1 MFAPAG
7 MSESSEEGE
16 FELESSVGG
25 PERFRPKRPR
35 EEVIDMTPISKQDES
50 ANPTDSGFFN
60 SDSAPQS
67 LGSIMQT
74 SMQSSGSSLN
84 DFVDRPDAYVN
95 GYSNTLYPGYSN
107 GYLKASSPTPSWG
120 SRKSRS
126 PAPSLTGSWRQR
138 RMHEG
143 YSQPLDEF
151 RMAGMQGN
159 LPVIKSLVQQGI
171 AVDQI
176 LKSGWTCLMYA
187 CSCAKPHV
195 VQYLLQQNADP
206 NLHKELF
213 TALMAA
219 CASSRESETDLLECV
234 ELLLSYG
241 ALVNTA
247 ERHRMTALMF
257 ASKEG
262 RSTIVQRLIE
272 AKVDVN
278 KQDNK
283 GWTALCWAATKGHG
297 KVVRI
302 LLQHSADPTKM
313 NNHGQRAS
321 DIALAAGYPE
331 IADILDR
338 VIDKGT
344 DAKDS
349 LSILDALPDATLP
362 KSPNGSKDAII
373 YGELEMVLCGLELK
387 DLIPLFHKHK
397 VSFESFLRFTEKD
410 LENMNI
416 DAVGVRKKILHAIK
430 EIHKK
435 DWQTSSLPD
444 LTQSTMITVPE
455 AVAMIG
461 NINKHIRYMHASV
474 GYLRDQIQANPRL
487 LQLGQEV
494 HSVSSL
500 ASNCGDSLKYTQGLF
515 EELKFFKNYLD
526 KVSGNA
532 EYSPADLIVDCTDNG
547 KVWQR
552 RILAS
557 LIATT
562 AVATV
567 LWYSRPR
574 MFAKVFNITIMPDD
588 VVTLDV

>member
-7 MSESSEEGE
+7 MSDSSEDEL
-16 FELESSVGG
+16 ELESSVGG
-25 PERFRPKRPR
+25 PERYRKPR
-35 EEVIDMTPISKQDES
+35 EDLIDMTPISTKDECT
-50 ANPTDSGFFN
+50 NPSDSGFFN
-60 SDSAPQS
+60 SESASQS
-67 LGSIMQT
+67 LGSVMQS
-74 SMQSSGSSLN
+74 SMQSSVSSLN
-84 DFVDRPDAYVN
+84 DFGEKAELNVN
-95 GYSNTLYPGYSN
+95 GYSSSLYPGYSN
-107 GYLKASSPTPSWG
+107 GYMKASSPTPSWC

-126 PAPSLTGSWRQR
+126 PAPSLTGSWRSR

-143 YSQPLDEF
+143 YSLPLDEF

-159 LPVIKSLVQQGI
+159 LPVVKALVMQGI

-187 CSCAKPHV
+187 SSCAKPHI

-219 CASSRESETDLLECV
+219 CASSRESESDLLECV
-234 ELLLSYG
+234 ELLLNFG
-241 ALVNTA
+241 AHVNTA

-262 RSTIVQRLIE
+262 RCSIVQRLLE
-272 AKVDVN
+272 AKADVN

-283 GWTALCWAATKGHG
+283 GWTALCWAATKGQG
-297 KVVRI
+297 KVVRL
-302 LLQHSADPTKM
+302 LLQHTADPTKI

-338 VIDKGT
+338 LIDKGS
-344 DAKDS
+344 DVKDS
-349 LSILDALPDATLP
+349 LSIIDSIPDAPSP
-362 KSPNGSKDAII
+362 KPPYESKDAMI

-387 DLIPLFHKHK
+387 DLIPLFHEHR

-410 LENMNI
+410 LEDMNI
-416 DAVGVRKKILHAIK
+416 SAVGVRKKILQAIK

-444 LTQSTMITVPE
+444 LTQSTVITVPE

-461 NINKHIRYMHASV
+461 NINKHVRYMHASI

-500 ASNCGDSLKYTQGLF
+500 AANCGDSLKYTQGLF

-526 KVSGNA
+526 KVSGHA

-562 AVATV
+562 ALATV

-574 MFAKVFNITIMPDD
+574 IFAKVFNIRIMPDD
-588 VVTLDV
+588 IVTLDV